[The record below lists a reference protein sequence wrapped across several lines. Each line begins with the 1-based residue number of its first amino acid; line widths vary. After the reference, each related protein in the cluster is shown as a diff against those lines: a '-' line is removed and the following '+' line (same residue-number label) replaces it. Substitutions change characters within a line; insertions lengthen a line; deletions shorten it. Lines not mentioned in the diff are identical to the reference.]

1 MKTVTTFILL
11 LALVVSPAAL
21 MAAQSGNAGPAVI
34 PLPESLTVPSS
45 LPSPSLPQVSDTTAS
60 PPFILNSS
68 TYLSTYGLSMNN
80 TDNNYLPFYEDLNFK
95 CPVVKN
101 DLSIEASGW
110 LNYDLLTS
118 QYAQRANT
126 DFAYAYLN
134 YTPKQLPLRIKL
146 GRIYSYFGVAG
157 DQYDGMELMLN
168 NIYGFGLDGFAGSEV
183 DSELH
188 NTPGGVTTGGRLFYN
203 NSFFGVGGSMFYAAN
218 GDYISQERWG
228 VDGWVRPI
236 NMLYLFGRYYYD
248 MVDKRAYDGTVKL
261 SLTPV
266 RRVFLD
272 AQYGLFN
279 PASLIDKTSIFWVFN
294 TESYRNLNGDI
305 GYRIL
310 DNLSLAIEGT
320 KYMYSSE
327 GNSYSYGGRL
337 NYDKQP
343 YALGL
348 ELNKV
353 DSTPTDYMTTRIYVF
368 RNFAMGF
375 YANIDAIYTS
385 YLGILNGYRH
395 SITGH
400 VAVGK
405 TIINNLK
412 LTLSGDSLD
421 GPYMRHGGFA
431 MLSLKYSL

>member
-1 MKTVTTFILL
+1 MKIFNAFILL
-11 LALVVSPAAL
+11 STLVMCPAIL
-21 MAAQSGNAGPAVI
+21 MAAQSDSTNSSVTAI
-34 PLPESLTVPSS
+34 PSS
-45 LPSPSLPQVSDTTAS
+45 AIVSSSMSSPSSPLVSDSTAS
-60 PPFILNSS
+60 PPFFLNSS
-68 TYLSTYGLSMNN
+68 TYLSVYGLNVNN
-80 TDNNYLPFYEDLNFK
+80 TQNNYLPFYEDLNFK
-95 CPVVKN
+95 YPVLNN

-110 LNYDLLTS
+110 LNYDFLTS
-118 QYAQRANT
+118 QYAQRANA
-126 DFAYAYLN
+126 DFAYGYLN
-134 YTPKQLPLRIKL
+134 YTPKTLPVRIKL
-146 GRIYSYFGVAG
+146 GRVYSYFGVAS

-168 NIYGFGLDGFAGSEV
+168 NIYGFGLDGFIGSEV

-203 NSFFGVGGSMFYAAN
+203 NSVFGVGGSLFYAGNN
-218 GDYISQERWG
+218 GSISQERWG

-236 NMLYLFGRYYYD
+236 NMLYMFGRYYYD
-248 MVDKRAYDGTVKL
+248 LIDKRAYDDTIKI
-261 SLTPV
+261 SLTPIKSL
-266 RRVFLD
+266 FLD

-294 TESYRNLNGDI
+294 TESYTNINGDI

-310 DNLSLAIEGT
+310 DNLSLAIEAT
-320 KYMYSSE
+320 QYMYSSE

-343 YALGL
+343 YAMGF

-353 DSTPTDYMTTRIYVF
+353 DSTPTNYLTTRLYIA

-375 YANIDAIYTS
+375 YADIDVIYAS
-385 YLGILNGYRH
+385 YLGELNGYNH

-405 TIINNLK
+405 SIINNLK
-412 LTLSGDSLD
+412 LTLSGDSID
-421 GPYMRHGGFA
+421 GPYVQHGGFG

>member
-1 MKTVTTFILL
+1 
-11 LALVVSPAAL
+11 
-21 MAAQSGNAGPAVI
+21 
-34 PLPESLTVPSS
+34 
-45 LPSPSLPQVSDTTAS
+45 
-60 PPFILNSS
+60 
-68 TYLSTYGLSMNN
+68 
-80 TDNNYLPFYEDLNFK
+80 
-95 CPVVKN
+95 
-101 DLSIEASGW
+101 
-110 LNYDLLTS
+110 
-118 QYAQRANT
+118 
-126 DFAYAYLN
+126 
-134 YTPKQLPLRIKL
+134 
-146 GRIYSYFGVAG
+146 
-157 DQYDGMELMLN
+157 
-168 NIYGFGLDGFAGSEV
+168 
-183 DSELH
+183 
-188 NTPGGVTTGGRLFYN
+188 
-203 NSFFGVGGSMFYAAN
+203 MFYAAN

-236 NMLYLFGRYYYD
+236 NMLYMFGRYYYD
-248 MVDKRAYDGTVKL
+248 MVDKRAYDGTVKI
-261 SLTPV
+261 SLTPL
-266 RRVFLD
+266 RKVFLD

-375 YANIDAIYTS
+375 YANIDAVYTS
-385 YLGILNGYRH
+385 YLGVLNGYRH

-405 TIINNLK
+405 SIINNLK

>member
-1 MKTVTTFILL
+1 MKILNTVILL
-11 LALVVSPAAL
+11 LALVICPAVL
-21 MAAQSGNAGPAVI
+21 RAAQSDSIDSAII
-34 PLPESLTVPSS
+34 PIPSSSPVSSSVPVPSS
-45 LPSPSLPQVSDTTAS
+45 FQVSDNTAA

-68 TYLSTYGLSMNN
+68 TYLSAYQLKINN

-95 CPVVKN
+95 YPVLKN

-110 LNYDLLTS
+110 LNYDFLTNK
-118 QYAQRANT
+118 YAHKTNT
-126 DFAYAYLN
+126 DFSYGYLN
-134 YTPKQLPLRIKL
+134 YTPKQLPVRIKL
-146 GRIYSYFGVAG
+146 GRIYSWFGAAN
-157 DQYDGMELMLN
+157 DHYDGLELMLN
-168 NIYGFGLDGFAGSEV
+168 SRYGMGLDAFVGSEV

-188 NTPGGVTTGGRLFYN
+188 DTPGGVTTGGRLFYN
-203 NSFFGVGGSMFYAAN
+203 NSFLGVGGSMFYAGN
-218 GDYISQERWG
+218 NDSISQERWG
-228 VDGWVRPI
+228 LDGWVKPI
-236 NMLYLFGRYYYD
+236 NMLYVFGRYYYD
-248 MVDKRAYDGTVKL
+248 MVDKRAYDGTVKV

-266 RRVFLD
+266 SKVFID

-310 DNLSLAIEGT
+310 DDLSLAIEAT

-343 YALGL
+343 YAIGL

-353 DSTPTDYMTTRIYVF
+353 DSTPTDYLTTRFYVA

-385 YLGILNGYRH
+385 YLGELNGYSH

-405 TIINNLK
+405 AIINNLK
-412 LTLSGDSLD
+412 LTLSGDSID
-421 GPYMRHGGFA
+421 GPYVRHGGFA